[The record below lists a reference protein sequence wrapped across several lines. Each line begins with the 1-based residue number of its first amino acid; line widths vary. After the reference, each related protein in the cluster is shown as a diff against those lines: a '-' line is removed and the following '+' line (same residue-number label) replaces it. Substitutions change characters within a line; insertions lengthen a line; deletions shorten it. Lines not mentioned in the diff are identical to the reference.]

1 MERMKLYF
9 DVRDI
14 FRAPR
19 LGLSGKKIWVFLSAN
34 LIGFTVYWILS
45 YISLMSSG
53 MSFTEAWN
61 RFGLYPCLYGTPAN
75 WWSWLI
81 YWIGIIF
88 WFYTIFL
95 ACTAV
100 SRITFK
106 QLKGNEFYS
115 AGDSIH
121 FVKKHWRPVILTPIS
136 LLLIIIFFVLMAIAF
151 ALVGKIPIIGEL
163 LFAIPYLF
171 YFFGSV
177 FTIYTAI
184 VLLISLIYTP
194 AIVGTYEDDTMGTVF
209 QSYSITWSQ
218 PWRIVAYHF
227 VLLPIMGLGFF
238 IFKWFWF
245 TGFKLING
253 VFGMNWLMGEKLGKI
268 VSWATDVVT
277 PSAVFNFPSNFHL
290 SLGSLQLNVQPWEFA
305 LLYDSNLSAT
315 EYLAGGILVFFF
327 FILILSVFS
336 YALSLLSVG
345 ETIMFVLFRNKSDA
359 ENLLERLNEDNEKEE
374 DDLMT
379 EIESNGNYENAGETQ
394 TGSNES
400 GDGLENKSE

>member
-34 LIGFTVYWILS
+34 LIGFTIYWILS

-379 EIESNGNYENAGETQ
+379 EIESNNNYENAGETQ

>member
-19 LGLSGKKIWVFLSAN
+19 LGLSGKKILVFLSAN

-61 RFGLYPCLYGTPAN
+61 RFGLYPCLYGSPAN

-136 LLLIIIFFVLMAIAF
+136 LLLIIIFFVLMAIVF

-277 PSAVFNFPSNFHL
+277 PSAIFNFPSNFHL

-374 DDLMT
+374 DNLMT

-394 TGSNES
+394 TGLNES

>member
-61 RFGLYPCLYGTPAN
+61 RFGLYPCLYGSPAN

-218 PWRIVAYHF
+218 PWRIFAYHF

-245 TGFKLING
+245 TGFKLINV

-277 PSAVFNFPSNFHL
+277 PSAIFNFPSNFHL

-374 DDLMT
+374 DNLMT

-400 GDGLENKSE
+400 RDGLENKSE

>member
-1 MERMKLYF
+1 
-9 DVRDI
+9 
-14 FRAPR
+14 
-19 LGLSGKKIWVFLSAN
+19 
-34 LIGFTVYWILS
+34 
-45 YISLMSSG
+45 
-53 MSFTEAWN
+53 
-61 RFGLYPCLYGTPAN
+61 
-75 WWSWLI
+75 
-81 YWIGIIF
+81 
-88 WFYTIFL
+88 
-95 ACTAV
+95 
-100 SRITFK
+100 
-106 QLKGNEFYS
+106 
-115 AGDSIH
+115 
-121 FVKKHWRPVILTPIS
+121 
-136 LLLIIIFFVLMAIAF
+136 MAIAF

-227 VLLPIMGLGFF
+227 VLLPTMGLGFF

-379 EIESNGNYENAGETQ
+379 KIESNGNYENAGETQ
-394 TGSNES
+394 TGLNES

>member
-218 PWRIVAYHF
+218 PWRIIAYHF

-245 TGFKLING
+245 TGFKLINV

-305 LLYDSNLSAT
+305 LLYDSKLSAT

-374 DDLMT
+374 DDIMT
-379 EIESNGNYENAGETQ
+379 EIESNGNFENAGETQ

>member
-19 LGLSGKKIWVFLSAN
+19 LGLSGKKIWIFLSAN
-34 LIGFTVYWILS
+34 LIGFMEYWILS
-45 YISLMSSG
+45 YISLMSAG
-53 MSFTEAWN
+53 LSFTEVWT
-61 RFGLYPCLYGTPAN
+61 RFGLYPCLFGISAN
-75 WWSWLI
+75 WWSWII
-81 YWIGIIF
+81 YWVGIIV
-88 WFYTIFL
+88 WFYAIFL

-115 AGDSIH
+115 AGDGIN
-121 FVKKHWRPVILTPIS
+121 FVKKHWQSVVYTPIS
-136 LLLIIIFFVLMAIAF
+136 LLLILAFFVLMAIVF
-151 ALVGKIPIIGEL
+151 ALFGKIPFIGEL

-218 PWRIVAYHF
+218 PWRIVAYHL
-227 VLLPIMGLGFF
+227 VLLPITGIGLY

-253 VFGMNWLMGEKLGKI
+253 LFGIDWLMGEKLRMI
-268 VSWATDVVT
+268 VSWAADVAT
-277 PSAVFNFPSNFHL
+277 PSTVFKFSSNFKLSFVNLSIDTH
-290 SLGSLQLNVQPWEFA
+290 SLGFA
-305 LLYDSNLSAT
+305 LPFESNLSAT
-315 EYLAGGILVFFF
+315 EYLAGGILILFF

-336 YALSLLSVG
+336 YALSVLSVG
-345 ETIMFVLFRNKSDA
+345 ETIMFVLFRNKSDN
-359 ENLLERLNEDNEKEE
+359 ENLLERLNEEDEQEE
-374 DDLMT
+374 DNLKT
-379 EIESNGNYENAGETQ
+379 GNEADVNQTNAGETL
-394 TGSNES
+394 TESNDS
-400 GDGLENKSE
+400 

>member
-61 RFGLYPCLYGTPAN
+61 RFGLYPCLYGSPAN

-218 PWRIVAYHF
+218 PWRIFAYHF

-245 TGFKLING
+245 TGFKLINV

-277 PSAVFNFPSNFHL
+277 PSAIFNFPSNFHL

-374 DDLMT
+374 DNLMT

-394 TGSNES
+394 TGLNES

>member
-61 RFGLYPCLYGTPAN
+61 RFGLYPCLYGSPAN

-136 LLLIIIFFVLMAIAF
+136 LLLIIIFFVLMAIVF

-277 PSAVFNFPSNFHL
+277 PSAIFNFPSNFHL

-374 DDLMT
+374 DNLMT

-400 GDGLENKSE
+400 RDGLENKSE

>member
-1 MERMKLYF
+1 MERLKLYF

-34 LIGFTVYWILS
+34 VIGFIEYWTLS
-45 YISLMSSG
+45 YISLMMAG
-53 MSFTEAWN
+53 LSFTEAWT

-81 YWIGIIF
+81 YWIGIIS
-88 WFYTIFL
+88 WFYAIFL

-100 SRITFK
+100 SRITYK

-115 AGDSIH
+115 AGDSIN
-121 FVKKHWRPVILTPIS
+121 FVKKHWRPVVFTPIS
-136 LLLIIIFFVLMAIAF
+136 LLLILTFFLLMAIIF
-151 ALVGKIPIIGEL
+151 ALIGKITILGEI

-177 FTIYTAI
+177 FTIYTTI

-218 PWRIVAYHF
+218 PWRIVAYHL
-227 VLLPIMGLGFF
+227 VLLPIMGMGFY
-238 IFKWFWF
+238 IFKLFWF

-253 VFGMNWLMGEKLGKI
+253 VFGMEWLMGEKLNKI

-277 PSAVFNFPSNFHL
+277 PSAILNFSSNFHFSFRSL
-290 SLGSLQLNVQPWEFA
+290 SPDAQPWGFT
-305 LLYDSNLSAT
+305 LPNVSNLSVT
-315 EYLAGGILVFFF
+315 EYFAGGILAFFF
-327 FILILSVFS
+327 FILILLVFS
-336 YALSLLSVG
+336 YALSILSVG
-345 ETIMFVLFRNKSDA
+345 ETIMFVIFRNKSDA
-359 ENLLERLNEDNEKEE
+359 ENLLERLDEDDEEDE
-374 DDLMT
+374 DDLDT
-379 EIESNGNYENAGETQ
+379 ENEGDGNYENESGIQ
-394 TGSNES
+394 TGSSES
-400 GDGLENKSE
+400 

>member
-359 ENLLERLNEDNEKEE
+359 ENLLERLNEDSEKEE

-379 EIESNGNYENAGETQ
+379 EIESNNNYENAGETQ